1 MASSPGALLR
11 TAMASMTVKEKDDG
25 SDDDDNGSDLGAEQ
39 ESFFSTSA
47 DRIRGNLATIITE
60 FPPGVCWS
68 HPPTHPSSV
77 PPIPSSMP
85 RPFLDAAQTHHTA
98 VFSFVRR

>member
-60 FPPGVCWS
+60 VPPGVC
-68 HPPTHPSSV
+68 SSGV
-77 PPIPSSMP
+77 PGGACGVSQEA
-85 RPFLDAAQTHHTA
+85 R
-98 VFSFVRR
+98 VRRPRRRV